1 MLNRCNESN
10 LSSEN
15 RSDICCLTSFL
26 RYLLSL
32 ASDRLNPVS
41 SAAPSGALRGAQ
53 HGVLPDAQLKRRRK
67 GKKSM
72 SRRTGQNGTI
82 VIAGNWYRVRWYMDV
97 EGQEKRVQ
105 MSEKVAPLVFDKNGL
120 PKPASSEVKLKGRE
134 IVEKSGANS
143 EERFNRVVLG
153 QVTFRIQAK
162 AYLDWV
168 QNRDRRRIKD
178 PRSIE
183 GGLNKWILPEIG
195 DLLLSDVHNLSVK
208 PLVDKMKKSLSAT
221 TVKRYCQYIAQIVAS
236 LRDGRTGEP
245 IHHRQWNSSV
255 MDLPV
260 VRPKNQRRP
269 TLRLDAINKL
279 VRETEGQ
286 EQALYVL
293 LAATGLRIS
302 EALALET
309 KHFINGGRTI
319 RICQQVDRWH
329 PRIVEYTK
337 TDAGTREVELS
348 TDVARFLQSFMNGKE
363 GLLFHTRR
371 GTPHMHH
378 DLEQRWL
385 TPRLQA
391 MQLDEKGMG
400 FHAFRRFRKT
410 WLRGERCQEDIN
422 NFWMGHQ
429 PQTMSELYS
438 RMEFETARRLKE
450 AELVG
455 VGFTVPPVNY
465 SKSSKI
471 SGEQA
476 VEVAVQV

>member
-1 MLNRCNESN
+1 MINRCNESPA
-10 LSSEN
+10 LVMEN
-15 RSDICCLTSFL
+15 RSDSSCEALLPQSSPRLT
-26 RYLLSL
+26 
-32 ASDRLNPVS
+32 SDRLNPDSFPAVS
-41 SAAPSGALRGAQ
+41 EPLRLSAQ
-53 HGVLPDAQLKRRRK
+53 HGMLPDAQLKRRRK

-72 SRRTGQNGTI
+72 SRRTGQTGTI

-97 EGQEKRVQ
+97 EDQEKRVQ
-105 MSEKVAPLVFDKNGL
+105 MNEKVAPLVFDKNGM
-120 PKPASSEVKLKGRE
+120 PKPPSSEVKLRARE

-153 QVTFRIQAK
+153 RVTFRTQAK
-162 AYLDWV
+162 AYLHWI

-178 PRSIE
+178 PGSVE
-183 GGLNKWILPEIG
+183 GALNKWILPAIG

-208 PLVDKMKKSLSAT
+208 PLVDKMKKSLSAR
-221 TVKRYCQYIAQIVAS
+221 TVNKYVQYIGQVVAS

-245 IHHRQWNSSV
+245 VHHRQWNSAV

-260 VRPKNQRRP
+260 VRVKNQRRP

-279 VRETEGQ
+279 VRESEGK

-309 KHFINGGRTI
+309 KHFINDGRTI
-319 RICQQVDRWH
+319 QVCQQVDRRQ

-337 TDAGTREVELS
+337 TDAGTREVDLS
-348 TDVARFLQSFMNGKE
+348 TDVARFMQSFMNGKD
-363 GLLFHTRR
+363 GLLFRSR
-371 GTPHMHH
+371 KGTPHMHNG
-378 DLEQRWL
+378 LERRWL

-455 VGFTVPPVNY
+455 VGFTVPSVNY

-471 SGEQA
+471 SGSQA
-476 VEVAVQV
+476 VEVAA